1 MSKSA
6 YYVKE
11 TKNGYKLS
19 YSGDLKEAMEKARK
33 DLEKE
38 ETNREIEYWE
48 WIRKKAESVILTHE
62 KKRAKIKAF
71 IKAAE
76 REMEKAKADKGNV

>member
-1 MSKSA
+1 MSKST
-6 YYVKE
+6 YRVKE
-11 TKNGYKLS
+11 TKNVYKLS
-19 YSGDLKEAMEKARK
+19 YSGDLKEATEKARK

-62 KKRAKIKAF
+62 KKIKRIKAF
-71 IKAAE
+71 IRAAE
-76 REMEKAKADKGNV
+76 KEIQKDKADKGNA

>member
-1 MSKSA
+1 MSKST
-6 YYVKE
+6 YHVKE
-11 TKNGYKLS
+11 TKNAYELS
-19 YSGDLKEAMEKARK
+19 YRGDLKEAAEKARK

-62 KKRAKIKAF
+62 KKIKRIKAF
-71 IKAAE
+71 IRAAE
-76 REMEKAKADKGNV
+76 KEIQKDKADKGNA